1 MGPGSAEIPST
12 SWHSQRFDRLN
23 PPGREG
29 QFESPKL
36 GRFVSNFRIFGAKNP
51 SLGGD
56 QFLLFLSLNFR
67 TLSPNQIVLRFQEF
81 LWVVLGALTY
91 PFHHQTDQLNQHQRG
106 TFPRSVAWCWDG
118 RGVHCRTERTAST
131 QGSVYKVWSSYQSA
145 SSWSSRWLG
154 GIKSSSCKVSGQRR
168 CTLDWYNAHLC
179 VCVITSLAHEMTH
192 QTRKCINYVPWNPPF
207 FAWRHCCSFV
217 LNQLLSW
224 KGSDT
229 LKQQFLLITKYTVC
243 SFATHWGDEMNL
255 MFQV

>member
-179 VCVITSLAHEMTH
+179 VCHHITCTWDDPSNKKMH
-192 QTRKCINYVPWNPPF
+192 QLCTLESTF
-207 FAWRHCCSFV
+207 FCMEALLFV
-217 LNQLLSW
+217 CVESTFELER
-224 KGSDT
+224 
-229 LKQQFLLITKYTVC
+229 IRYTE
-243 SFATHWGDEMNL
+243 ATIFTYN
-255 MFQV
+255 